1 MDYLDKLKLFNGELK
16 TTLTKRSEKLLH
28 LFAKGFALFV

>member
-1 MDYLDKLKLFNGELK
+1 MNYLDNFNGELK